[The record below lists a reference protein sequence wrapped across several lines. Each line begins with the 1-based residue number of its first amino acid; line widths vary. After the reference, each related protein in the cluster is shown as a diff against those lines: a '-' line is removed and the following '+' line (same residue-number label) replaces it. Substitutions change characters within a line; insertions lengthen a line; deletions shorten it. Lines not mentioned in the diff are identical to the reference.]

1 MGTVESTE
9 FVVFDMNDSSVEVEK
24 LSEAAV
30 EKAILTG
37 DFDEIDSVDDEL
49 LVIADRVEISVFKEP
64 PSKVVDVAVKVDSGI
79 VDDTVVGTVIE
90 TVDGCVV
97 ATVLATGVGTVLVVV
112 ILDKIE
118 VEELLVNV
126 VLEVIVDIV
135 VVVAF
140 IGDSPK
146 EVVMESIE
154 VGDSV
159 ENEYFVVEATV
170 GSVEFSGIFVGEAVA
185 ADVGDD
191 EKLRVVEVIVSDM
204 YKEPSVESVE
214 ADNKEDSFA
223 VVVDNLGPS
232 LESVKSNNKEE
243 FVSAADVEPAK
254 GRVVELVLIVVDD
267 AVGIVEGLIVE
278 LVLIIVSVGPSLESV
293 VVIDKED
300 VVVVVVVDA
309 DVDAVIIV
317 VGVENLA
324 PTVSLEVELEVG
336 VDAEL
341 RIFIG
346 NSDEVEIN
354 VDSSLF
360 SLKMLM
366 QEPDS

>member
-49 LVIADRVEISVFKEP
+49 LVIADRVEISVFKKP

-126 VLEVIVDIV
+126 VLEVVVDIV

-146 EVVMESIE
+146 EVVM
-154 VGDSV
+154 
-159 ENEYFVVEATV
+159 
-170 GSVEFSGIFVGEAVA
+170 
-185 ADVGDD
+185 
-191 EKLRVVEVIVSDM
+191 
-204 YKEPSVESVE
+204 
-214 ADNKEDSFA
+214 
-223 VVVDNLGPS
+223 
-232 LESVKSNNKEE
+232 
-243 FVSAADVEPAK
+243 
-254 GRVVELVLIVVDD
+254 
-267 AVGIVEGLIVE
+267 
-278 LVLIIVSVGPSLESV
+278 
-293 VVIDKED
+293 
-300 VVVVVVVDA
+300 
-309 DVDAVIIV
+309 
-317 VGVENLA
+317 
-324 PTVSLEVELEVG
+324 
-336 VDAEL
+336 
-341 RIFIG
+341 
-346 NSDEVEIN
+346 
-354 VDSSLF
+354 
-360 SLKMLM
+360 
-366 QEPDS
+366 